1 MAVQPR
7 NPEVTTLA
15 AVNDERRR
23 VPPTSS
29 YNPGRVLRT
38 LFSNGPMTRAELAR
52 ALALTRAAMTE
63 LAGGLIET
71 GLVEE
76 HEAQEL
82 PSRGRPGRLMR
93 IRPEA
98 AHFFGAEIGV
108 ERLVV
113 TAIDLG
119 GTVVAR
125 AERRGSLAGVPLSRV
140 LDDLSHLVDG
150 LRRQHPVLA
159 TSRGLGVS
167 VPGFMRRDGIVLAA
181 PLLGW
186 RDVDIITA
194 LRRHFDEPVLVEN
207 DANATAHGEW
217 HFVPEHRDGDLLAV
231 VLAHGVGCG
240 VVAEGRI
247 LRGAHGLAGEL
258 GHMMIAGSNSDVW
271 ECRVGLSAVR
281 RGDEMPDDW
290 PTLLAQGLATAT
302 YAYDPETIVIA
313 GELTDMFKGRQ
324 EEVTAEYKRL
334 LVPGFPLPK
343 LTAARFGADGCA
355 IGAASLKHAMFLD
368 QREIRN

>member
-1 MAVQPR
+1 
-7 NPEVTTLA
+7 
-15 AVNDERRR
+15 
-23 VPPTSS
+23 
-29 YNPGRVLRT
+29 
-38 LFSNGPMTRAELAR
+38 MTRAEVAR

-63 LAGGLIET
+63 LAGGLIEA

-82 PSRGRPGRLMR
+82 RGRGRPGRRMR

-98 AHFFGAEIGV
+98 AHFIGAEIGV

-119 GTVVAR
+119 GSIAAR
-125 AERRGSLAGVPLSRV
+125 AERQESFVGVPVSRV

-150 LRRQHPVLA
+150 LRRRHPALA
-159 TSRGLGVS
+159 ASRGLGVS
-167 VPGFMRRDGIVLAA
+167 VPGFMTRDGVVLAA

-186 RDVDIITA
+186 RDIDIVAA
-194 LRRHFDEPVLVEN
+194 LRRHFDEPVIAEN

-217 HFVPEHRDGDLLAV
+217 HFVPEHRGGDLLAV

-258 GHMMIAGSNSDVW
+258 GHMLVAGSSSAAW
-271 ECRVGLSAVR
+271 ETRVGLSAAR
-281 RGDEMPDDW
+281 RRNGTPDDW

-313 GELTDMFKGRQ
+313 GELTGVFDDRLDEVQSELRRQ
-324 EEVTAEYKRL
+324 

-343 LTAARFGADGCA
+343 LRAARFGADGCA
-355 IGAASLKHAMFLD
+355 IGAASLLHARFLD
-368 QREIRN
+368 QPIDPGGCR